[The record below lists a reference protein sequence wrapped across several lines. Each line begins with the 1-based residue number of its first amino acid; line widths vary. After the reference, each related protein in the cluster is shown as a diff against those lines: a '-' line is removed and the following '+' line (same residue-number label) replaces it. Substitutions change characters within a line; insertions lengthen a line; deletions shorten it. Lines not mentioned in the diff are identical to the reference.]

1 MQSRA
6 VCLRLRR
13 SDLFEHIARMCVC
26 ICSVLPVSAS
36 CRSTNA
42 EGRRT
47 KTTLLVT
54 HRFNTVRRADKI
66 AVFEKGSIKEI
77 GTHQELM
84 QIEGGIKLLHAFPL
98 TMRLAQEA
106 STENSIIF
114 RRPPLL
120 IRHPHAAEAP
130 RHRGLVPPFA
140 TSRAFCT
147 LVAQQQQQHTFVQE
161 RPFSPLSF

>member
-1 MQSRA
+1 MYA
-6 VCLRLRR
+6 Y
-13 SDLFEHIARMCVC
+13 SD
-26 ICSVLPVSAS
+26 SVLLSVSSS

-84 QIEGGIKLLHAFPL
+84 QIEGEINLL
-98 TMRLAQEA
+98 
-106 STENSIIF
+106 
-114 RRPPLL
+114 
-120 IRHPHAAEAP
+120 
-130 RHRGLVPPFA
+130 
-140 TSRAFCT
+140 
-147 LVAQQQQQHTFVQE
+147 
-161 RPFSPLSF
+161 PLSRNANDAAYAGGLYREFYNIQASSFAD